1 MEPLGSD
8 DPEELGPYRL
18 AARLGAGG
26 MGRVYLARSPQGRA
40 LAVKAIRPELMGDKN
55 FRIRFRREVEAAG
68 AVGGRYTAPVVD
80 ADPDAPVPWLAT
92 DYIAGPTL
100 AEAVASHGPLPVESV
115 LVLGAGIA
123 EALISV
129 QAAGLVHRD
138 LKPSNVLLSAE
149 GPRVID
155 FGIVRASDGYDLTRS
170 GALFGSFEYMCPE
183 QATGEPLGPEGDV
196 FSLGSVL
203 TFASAGHA
211 PFSGT
216 AAATLLYQVVHNA
229 PDLTGVPEPLD
240 KIISLCLTKDPGL
253 RITPDKLA
261 AACAPVGVEQ
271 MTGAGWL
278 PASVL
283 SSIALRAA
291 AVKAFGITPDD
302 SVPSP
307 SAGTAPE
314 RHGYGKGRAARLY
327 DADRPT
333 STHDQDRPTCAH
345 DPNRAAYDDRQDRPA
360 HDFPQDRT
368 ATHNVQEDHAAYD
381 FEQGRAAAYGVRQD
395 QAPRATAPAS
405 TRGPGP
411 YDRGDGRPGH
421 GTEAATDS
429 VPPGT
434 EPFTTPEPGSGPAPR
449 READSGPGPYSP
461 PEEPE
466 PYRAASPSRRRA
478 AARPGPSRRTVL
490 AVSAASTATATAVGA
505 ALVFGRRKKPAVRS
519 TEPAGP
525 APKPLW
531 TYRGGPLLQAPAVF
545 HDGTALVKT
554 RPGDMVC
561 LDLKDGTRPK
571 WVYQGISQ
579 SPTPTVLA
587 FDAAIALGEGAT
599 VIGVDPVDGTERF
612 TIDFGPDFRFN
623 TLLGDVE
630 DRAVSVIGVRLRRE
644 SEEQG
649 VATSTDTVFGVDL
662 AARRAE
668 VIPISPEDVGIRLA
682 PVILP
687 GYFVY
692 ADGLRNITVRDT
704 DHSGVLWRYPVG
716 YDLRPGLA
724 VLDRTVFVI
733 GEDLKAL
740 DLATGKLRWRVRP
753 ERGQFASLG
762 VYGNTVYVSGRNPSG
777 VYAFNAATG
786 SRRWF
791 CPTPRLN
798 TDQPVTAGPDAVFVP
813 AFKNKNGFYAIGAS
827 RGRLLWNF
835 TDGLET
841 GVNDW
846 QLACDHSGVLVAQ
859 HYDRTYGLPTS

>member
-1 MEPLGSD
+1 
-8 DPEELGPYRL
+8 
-18 AARLGAGG
+18 
-26 MGRVYLARSPQGRA
+26 MGRVYLARSPQGRTV
-40 LAVKAIRPELMGDKN
+40 AVKAIRPELMGDKN

-68 AVGGRYTAPVVD
+68 AVGGRFTAPVVD
-80 ADPDAPVPWLAT
+80 ADPEGAIPWLAT

-100 AEAVASHGPLPVESV
+100 AEAIAAHGPLPAESV

-138 LKPSNVLLSAE
+138 LKPSNVLLAAD

-203 TFASAGHA
+203 TFAAAGHA

-216 AAATLLYQVVHNA
+216 AAATLLYQVVHSA

-240 KIISLCLTKDPGL
+240 KIISLCLTKDPRL

-261 AACAPVGVEQ
+261 AACAPGGVEQ
-271 MTGAGWL
+271 LAGDGWL
-278 PASVL
+278 PPSVA

-291 AVKAFGITPDD
+291 AVQTLDAAPNTPVAFPMTGTGPE
-302 SVPSP
+302 
-307 SAGTAPE
+307 SAAYGFQQE
-314 RHGYGKGRAARLY
+314 RPAYRSQRDG
-327 DADRPT
+327 
-333 STHDQDRPTCAH
+333 
-345 DPNRAAYDDRQDRPA
+345 AAYDSRQSRG
-360 HDFPQDRT
+360 
-368 ATHNVQEDHAAYD
+368 AYD
-381 FEQGRAAAYGVRQD
+381 FEHEAPCPTETPSASGSGR
-395 QAPRATAPAS
+395 
-405 TRGPGP
+405 P
-411 YDRGDGRPGH
+411 YDGSGHPNRQGEVPQPGGADG
-421 GTEAATDS
+421 E
-429 VPPGT
+429 PPGSQSHSRT
-434 EPFTTPEPGSGPAPR
+434 E
-449 READSGPGPYSP
+449 PYSP

-466 PYRAASPSRRRA
+466 PYRSSSAGHRRTVP
-478 AARPGPSRRTVL
+478 RPGPSRRTVL
-490 AVSAASTATATAVGA
+490 TVSAGSATAAAAGA
-505 ALVFGRRKKPAVRS
+505 ALVLGRPEKAAERS

-545 HDGTALVKT
+545 NDGTALVKT
-554 RPGDMVC
+554 RPGDLVC

-571 WVYQGISQ
+571 WVYEGISQ

-599 VIGVDPVDGTERF
+599 VIGVDPVDGGERF
-612 TIDFGPDFRFN
+612 TIDFGPDFRFD
-623 TLLGDVE
+623 TLLGATD
-630 DRAVSVIGVRLRRE
+630 DRAVTVIGVRLQRDP
-644 SEEQG
+644 EERG

-662 AARRAE
+662 AGRRAE
-668 VIPISPEDVGIRLA
+668 VIPISPEDVGVRLA

-687 GYFVY
+687 DFFVY
-692 ADGLRNITVRDT
+692 ADGLRNVTARST
-704 DHSGVLWRYPVG
+704 ENSGVVWRHPVG

-724 VLDRTVFVI
+724 VLNRTVFAI
-733 GEDLKAL
+733 GRELEAL
-740 DLATGKLRWRVRP
+740 NLSTGKLRWRVKP
-753 ERGQFASLG
+753 ERGMFASLG
-762 VYGNTVYVSGRNPSG
+762 GYGNTVYVTGTDPAG
-777 VYAFNAATG
+777 VYAFNAGTG
-786 SRRWF
+786 ARRWF

-798 TDQPVTAGPDAVFVP
+798 IDQPVTAGPDAVYVP
-813 AFKNKNGFYAIGAS
+813 AHQNKNGIYAIGAAK
-827 RGRLLWNF
+827 GRLLWNF
-835 TDGLET
+835 TDGVET

-859 HYDRTYGLPTS
+859 HYDRTYGLPAP

>member
-18 AARLGAGG
+18 VARLGAGG
-26 MGRVYLARSPQGRA
+26 MGRVYLARSPQGRT
-40 LAVKAIRPELMGDKN
+40 LAIKAIRPELMGDKN

-80 ADPDAPVPWLAT
+80 ADPEGPIPWLAT

-100 AEAVASHGPLPVESV
+100 AEAVAAHGPLPVESV

-138 LKPSNVLLSAE
+138 LKPSNVLLAAD

-203 TFASAGHA
+203 TFAASGHA

-216 AAATLLYQVVHNA
+216 AAATLLYQVVHST

-240 KIISLCLTKDPGL
+240 KIINLCLTKDPRL

-261 AACAPVGVEQ
+261 AACVPGGVEQ
-271 MTGAGWL
+271 LTGDGWL
-278 PASVL
+278 PPSVA

-291 AVKAFGITPDD
+291 AVRTLDATPNTPVAF
-302 SVPSP
+302 P
-307 SAGTAPE
+307 SAGTGPE
-314 RHGYGKGRAARLY
+314 PGAYGRDGSPHGHDMGRAAH
-327 DADRPT
+327 
-333 STHDQDRPTCAH
+333 THAGD
-345 DPNRAAYDDRQDRPA
+345 RAAYGPQQARPA
-360 HDFPQDRT
+360 HASPQDPAAYDLRQGR
-368 ATHNVQEDHAAYD
+368 AGYDARQGRAAYD
-381 FEQGRAAAYGVRQD
+381 FELDEASRAAENPSPYDSGRPYDGSGHPGHRAE
-395 QAPRATAPAS
+395 APLPGGTGGDPQPGA
-405 TRGPGP
+405 GP
-411 YDRGDGRPGH
+411 YAR
-421 GTEAATDS
+421 
-429 VPPGT
+429 T
-434 EPFTTPEPGSGPAPR
+434 EP
-449 READSGPGPYSP
+449 YST

-466 PYRAASPSRRRA
+466 PYRGASASAGHRRA
-478 AARPGPSRRTVL
+478 APRPGPSRRTVL
-490 AVSAASTATATAVGA
+490 TLSAGSTAAAVGA
-505 ALVFGRRKKPAVRS
+505 AALVLDRRKKPATPS

-531 TYRGGPLLQAPAVF
+531 TYRSGPLLQAPAVF
-545 HDGTALVKT
+545 NDGTALLKT

-561 LDLKDGTRPK
+561 LDLKDGTRPT
-571 WVYQGISQ
+571 WVYEGISQ

-612 TIDFGPDFRFN
+612 TIDFGPDFRFD
-623 TLLGDVE
+623 TLLGATD

-644 SEEQG
+644 SDEQG

-662 AARRAE
+662 AGRRAE
-668 VIPISPEDVGIRLA
+668 IIPISPEDVGVRLA

-687 GYFVY
+687 GFFVY
-692 ADGLRNITVRDT
+692 ADGLRNVTTRST
-704 DHSGVLWRYPVG
+704 DSSGVLWRHPVG

-724 VLDRTVFVI
+724 VLNRTVFAI
-733 GEDLKAL
+733 GRELEAL
-740 DLATGKLRWRVRP
+740 NLTTGKLRWRVKP
-753 ERGQFASLG
+753 ERGTFASLG
-762 VYGNTVYVSGRNPSG
+762 CYGNTVYVTGTDPAG
-777 VYAFNAATG
+777 VYAFNAGTG
-786 SRRWF
+786 ARRWF

-798 TDQPVTAGPDAVFVP
+798 IDHPVTAGPGAVYVP
-813 AFKNKNGFYAIGAS
+813 AYQNRNGFYAIGAAK
-827 RGRLLWNF
+827 GRLLWNF
-835 TDGLET
+835 TDGVET

-859 HYDRTYGLPTS
+859 HYDRTYGLPAP

>member
-18 AARLGAGG
+18 VARLGAGG
-26 MGRVYLARSPQGRA
+26 MGRVYLARSPQGRTV
-40 LAVKAIRPELMGDKN
+40 AVKAIRPELMGDKN

-80 ADPDAPVPWLAT
+80 ADPEAPIPWLAT

-100 AEAVASHGPLPVESV
+100 AEAVAAHGPLPVESV

-138 LKPSNVLLSAE
+138 LKPSNVLLAAD

-203 TFASAGHA
+203 TFAASGHA
-211 PFSGT
+211 PFSGS
-216 AAATLLYQVVHNA
+216 AAATLLYQVVHSA

-240 KIISLCLTKDPGL
+240 KIISLCLTKDPRL

-261 AACAPVGVEQ
+261 AACAPGGVEQ
-271 MTGAGWL
+271 LAADGWL
-278 PASVL
+278 PPSVT

-291 AVKAFGITPDD
+291 AVQTLDSGPDGPVVLRSTESDHERDAYDFQQERLTYTPRPDRATYGAGRGRAAYGFEGAEAPPGTDGPSTLGTDASSTRD
-302 SVPSP
+302 SGGPYDGSGHPGRGAEVPPTDRGGMGGGYGVGDGADRTGGESP
-307 SAGTAPE
+307 SAA
-314 RHGYGKGRAARLY
+314 
-327 DADRPT
+327 
-333 STHDQDRPTCAH
+333 
-345 DPNRAAYDDRQDRPA
+345 
-360 HDFPQDRT
+360 
-368 ATHNVQEDHAAYD
+368 
-381 FEQGRAAAYGVRQD
+381 
-395 QAPRATAPAS
+395 
-405 TRGPGP
+405 
-411 YDRGDGRPGH
+411 
-421 GTEAATDS
+421 
-429 VPPGT
+429 VPPAGA
-434 EPFTTPEPGSGPAPR
+434 E
-449 READSGPGPYSP
+449 PYSA

-466 PYRAASPSRRRA
+466 PYRASGHRRA
-478 AARPGPSRRTVL
+478 VPRPGPSRRTVL
-490 AVSAASTATATAVGA
+490 TVSAGSAAAAVGA
-505 ALVFGRRKKPAVRS
+505 GLVLSRRKEPSVRS
-519 TEPAGP
+519 LEPAGP

-545 HDGTALVKT
+545 QDGAALVKT
-554 RPGDMVC
+554 RPGDLVC

-571 WVYQGISQ
+571 WVYEGISQ
-579 SPTPTVLA
+579 SPTPAVLA
-587 FDAAIALGEGAT
+587 FDAAIALGEGST

-612 TIDFGPDFRFN
+612 TIDFGPDFRFT
-623 TLLGDVE
+623 TLLGAVD
-630 DRAVSVIGVRLRRE
+630 DRAISVIGVRLRRE
-644 SEEQG
+644 SQEQG

-668 VIPISPEDVGIRLA
+668 VIPISPEDVGIKLA
-682 PVILP
+682 PVIIP

-692 ADGLRNITVRDT
+692 ADGLRNVTVRDT
-704 DHSGVLWRYPVG
+704 EGSGVLWRHPVG

-724 VLDRTVFVI
+724 VINGTVFAI
-733 GEDLKAL
+733 GRELKAL
-740 DLATGKLRWRVRP
+740 DLGTGGLRWRVRP
-753 ERGQFASLG
+753 ERGMFASLG
-762 VYGNTVYVSGRNPSG
+762 GYGNTVYVTGTDPAG
-777 VYAFNAATG
+777 VYAFNAGTG
-786 SRRWF
+786 ARRWF

-798 TDQPVTAGPDAVFVP
+798 IDQPVTAGPDAVYVP
-813 AFKNKNGFYAIGAS
+813 AYKNKNGIYAIGAAK
-827 RGRLLWNF
+827 GRLLWNF

-859 HYDRTYGLPTS
+859 HYDRTYGLPAP

>member
-18 AARLGAGG
+18 VARLGAGG
-26 MGRVYLARSPQGRA
+26 MGRVYLARSPQGRTV
-40 LAVKAIRPELMGDKN
+40 AVKAIRPELMGDKN

-80 ADPDAPVPWLAT
+80 ADPEGAIPWLAT

-100 AEAVASHGPLPVESV
+100 AEAIAAHGPLPAESV

-138 LKPSNVLLSAE
+138 LKPSNVLLAAD

-203 TFASAGHA
+203 TFAAAGHA

-216 AAATLLYQVVHNA
+216 AAATLLYQVVHSA

-240 KIISLCLTKDPGL
+240 KIISLCLTKDPRL

-261 AACAPVGVEQ
+261 AACAPGGVEQ
-271 MTGAGWL
+271 LTGDGWL
-278 PASVL
+278 PPSVT

-291 AVKAFGITPDD
+291 AVQTLDAAPNTPVAFPMT
-302 SVPSP
+302 
-307 SAGTAPE
+307 GTGPE
-314 RHGYGKGRAARLY
+314 
-327 DADRPT
+327 
-333 STHDQDRPTCAH
+333 S
-345 DPNRAAYDDRQDRPA
+345 AAYGFQQERPA
-360 HDFPQDRT
+360 YRSQRDGAAYASRQSR
-368 ATHNVQEDHAAYD
+368 VAYD
-381 FEQGRAAAYGVRQD
+381 FEHEA
-395 QAPRATAPAS
+395 
-405 TRGPGP
+405 PGP
-411 YDRGDGRPGH
+411 PQTPSASGSGRPYDGSGH
-421 GTEAATDS
+421 PGRQRE
-429 VPPGT
+429 VPPPGGADG
-434 EPFTTPEPGSGPAPR
+434 EQPGSGHHSRTEPSSA
-449 READSGPGPYSP
+449 

-466 PYRAASPSRRRA
+466 PYRPSSTGHRRTVP
-478 AARPGPSRRTVL
+478 RPGPSRRTVL
-490 AVSAASTATATAVGA
+490 TVSAGSAAAAAAAA
-505 ALVFGRRKKPAVRS
+505 ALVLGRPEKAAERS

-545 HDGTALVKT
+545 NDGTALVKT
-554 RPGDMVC
+554 RPGDLVC

-571 WVYQGISQ
+571 WVYEGISQ

-599 VIGVDPVDGTERF
+599 VIGVDPVDGGERF
-612 TIDFGPDFRFN
+612 TIDFGPDFRFD
-623 TLLGDVE
+623 TLLGATD
-630 DRAVSVIGVRLRRE
+630 DRAVTVIGVRLQRDT
-644 SEEQG
+644 EEQG

-662 AARRAE
+662 AGRRAE
-668 VIPISPEDVGIRLA
+668 VIPISPEDVGVRLA

-687 GYFVY
+687 DVFVY
-692 ADGLRNITVRDT
+692 ADGLRNVTARST
-704 DHSGVLWRYPVG
+704 ESSGVVWRHPVG

-724 VLDRTVFVI
+724 VLNRTVFAI
-733 GEDLKAL
+733 GRELEAL
-740 DLATGKLRWRVRP
+740 NLSTGKLRWRVKP
-753 ERGQFASLG
+753 ERGMFASLG
-762 VYGNTVYVSGRNPSG
+762 GYGNTLYVTGTDPAG
-777 VYAFNAATG
+777 VYAFNAGTG
-786 SRRWF
+786 ARRWF

-798 TDQPVTAGPDAVFVP
+798 IDQPVTAGPDAVYVP
-813 AFKNKNGFYAIGAS
+813 AHQNKNGIYAIGAAK
-827 RGRLLWNF
+827 GRLLWNF
-835 TDGLET
+835 TDGVET

-859 HYDRTYGLPTS
+859 HYDRTYGLPAP

>member
-18 AARLGAGG
+18 VARLGAGG
-26 MGRVYLARSPQGRA
+26 MGRVYLARSPQGRTV
-40 LAVKAIRPELMGDKN
+40 AVKAIRPELMGDKN

-80 ADPDAPVPWLAT
+80 ADPEGAIPWLAT

-100 AEAVASHGPLPVESV
+100 AEAIAAHGPLPAESV

-138 LKPSNVLLSAE
+138 LKPSNVLLAAD

-203 TFASAGHA
+203 TFAAAGHA

-216 AAATLLYQVVHNA
+216 AAATLLYQVVHSA

-240 KIISLCLTKDPGL
+240 KIISLCLTKDPRL

-261 AACAPVGVEQ
+261 AACAPGGVEQ
-271 MTGAGWL
+271 LTGDGWL
-278 PASVL
+278 PPSVT

-291 AVKAFGITPDD
+291 AVQTLDAAPNTPVAFPMT
-302 SVPSP
+302 
-307 SAGTAPE
+307 GTGPE
-314 RHGYGKGRAARLY
+314 
-327 DADRPT
+327 
-333 STHDQDRPTCAH
+333 S
-345 DPNRAAYDDRQDRPA
+345 AAYGFQQERPA
-360 HDFPQDRT
+360 YRSQRDGAAYASRQSR
-368 ATHNVQEDHAAYD
+368 VAYD
-381 FEQGRAAAYGVRQD
+381 FEHEA
-395 QAPRATAPAS
+395 
-405 TRGPGP
+405 PGP
-411 YDRGDGRPGH
+411 PQTPSASGSGRPYDGS
-421 GTEAATDS
+421 GPPGRQGE
-429 VPPGT
+429 VPPPGGADG
-434 EPFTTPEPGSGPAPR
+434 EQPGSGHHSRTEPSSA
-449 READSGPGPYSP
+449 

-466 PYRAASPSRRRA
+466 PYRPSSAGHRRTVP
-478 AARPGPSRRTVL
+478 RPGPSRRTVL
-490 AVSAASTATATAVGA
+490 TVSAGSAAAAAAA
-505 ALVFGRRKKPAVRS
+505 ALVLGRPEKAAERS

-545 HDGTALVKT
+545 NDGTALVKT
-554 RPGDMVC
+554 RPGDLVC

-571 WVYQGISQ
+571 WVYEGISQ

-599 VIGVDPVDGTERF
+599 VIGVDPVDGGERF
-612 TIDFGPDFRFN
+612 TIDFGPDFRFD
-623 TLLGDVE
+623 TLLGATD
-630 DRAVSVIGVRLRRE
+630 DRAVTVIGVRLQRDT
-644 SEEQG
+644 EEQG

-662 AARRAE
+662 AGRRAE
-668 VIPISPEDVGIRLA
+668 VIPISPEDVGVRLA

-687 GYFVY
+687 DVFVY
-692 ADGLRNITVRDT
+692 ADGLRNVTARST
-704 DHSGVLWRYPVG
+704 ESSGVVWRHPVG

-724 VLDRTVFVI
+724 VLNRTVFAI
-733 GEDLKAL
+733 GRELEAL
-740 DLATGKLRWRVRP
+740 NLSTGKLRWRVKP
-753 ERGQFASLG
+753 ERGMFASLG
-762 VYGNTVYVSGRNPSG
+762 GYGNTLYVTGTDPAG
-777 VYAFNAATG
+777 VYAFNAGTG
-786 SRRWF
+786 ARRWF

-798 TDQPVTAGPDAVFVP
+798 IDQPVTAGPDAVYVP
-813 AFKNKNGFYAIGAS
+813 AHQNKNGIYAIGAAK
-827 RGRLLWNF
+827 GRLLWNF
-835 TDGLET
+835 TDGVET

-859 HYDRTYGLPTS
+859 HYDRTYGLPAP

>member
-18 AARLGAGG
+18 VARLGAGG
-26 MGRVYLARSPQGRA
+26 MGRVYLARSPEGRTV
-40 LAVKAIRPELMGDKN
+40 AVKAIRPELMGDKN

-68 AVGGRYTAPVVD
+68 AVSGRYTAPVVD
-80 ADPDAPVPWLAT
+80 ADPEGTVPWLAT

-100 AEAVASHGPLPVESV
+100 AEAVAAHGPLPVESV

-138 LKPSNVLLSAE
+138 LKPSNVLLAAD

-203 TFASAGHA
+203 TFAAAGHA

-216 AAATLLYQVVHNA
+216 AAATLLYQVVHSA

-240 KIISLCLTKDPGL
+240 KIINLCLTKDPRL

-261 AACAPVGVEQ
+261 AACAPGGVEP
-271 MTGAGWL
+271 TAGEGWL
-278 PASVL
+278 PASVA

-291 AVKAFGITPDD
+291 AVESLDGTPYTDVAFPATGTDSEPD
-302 SVPSP
+302 
-307 SAGTAPE
+307 A
-314 RHGYGKGRAARLY
+314 YGRNR
-327 DADRPT
+327 D
-333 STHDQDRPTCAH
+333 
-345 DPNRAAYDDRQDRPA
+345 RAAYDYQRERAAYAPQRDR
-360 HDFPQDRT
+360 
-368 ATHNVQEDHAAYD
+368 AAYD
-381 FEQGRAAAYGVRQD
+381 FEGA
-395 QAPRATAPAS
+395 QAPGATETPS
-405 TRGPGP
+405 T
-411 YDRGDGRPGH
+411 YDSGRRGDGSGHPGRLA
-421 GTEAATDS
+421 E
-429 VPPGT
+429 VPPPGGAGGT
-434 EPFTTPEPGSGPAPR
+434 GGVGAEPPGAEPSSRA
-449 READSGPGPYSP
+449 EPYSA

-466 PYRAASPSRRRA
+466 PYRSSSPGHRRA
-478 AARPGPSRRTVL
+478 VPRPGPSRRTVL
-490 AVSAASTATATAVGA
+490 TASAGAATAAAVGA
-505 ALVFGRRKKPAVRS
+505 ALVLGRRKEPAARS
-519 TEPAGP
+519 TKPAGP

-545 HDGTALVKT
+545 NDGTALVKT
-554 RPGDMVC
+554 RPGDLVC

-571 WVYQGISQ
+571 WVYEGISQ

-587 FDAAIALGEGAT
+587 FDAAVALGEGST
-599 VIGVDPVDGTERF
+599 VIGIDPVDGTERF

-623 TLLGDVE
+623 TLLGATE

-644 SEEQG
+644 SDEQG

-682 PVILP
+682 PVIVP
-687 GYFVY
+687 EFFVY
-692 ADGLRNITVRDT
+692 ADGLRNITARNT
-704 DHSGVLWRYPVG
+704 DNSGVVWRHPVG

-724 VLDRTVFVI
+724 VLNRTVFAI
-733 GEDLKAL
+733 GRELEAL
-740 DLATGKLRWRVRP
+740 NLATGKLRWRVKP
-753 ERGQFASLG
+753 ERGMFASLG
-762 VYGNTVYVSGRNPSG
+762 GYGNTVYVTGTDPAG
-777 VYAFNAATG
+777 VYAFNAGTG
-786 SRRWF
+786 TRRWF

-798 TDQPVTAGPDAVFVP
+798 IDQPVTAGPDAVYVP
-813 AFKNKNGFYAIGAS
+813 AYQNRNGFYAIGAAK
-827 RGRLLWNF
+827 GRLLWNF

-859 HYDRTYGLPTS
+859 HYDRTYGLPAP

>member
-1 MEPLGSD
+1 
-8 DPEELGPYRL
+8 
-18 AARLGAGG
+18 
-26 MGRVYLARSPQGRA
+26 MGRVYLARSPQGRT

-80 ADPDAPVPWLAT
+80 ADPDGPIPWLAT

-100 AEAVASHGPLPVESV
+100 AEAIAAHGPLPVESV

-138 LKPSNVLLSAE
+138 LKPSNVLLAAD

-203 TFASAGHA
+203 TFAASGHA

-216 AAATLLYQVVHNA
+216 AAATLLYQVVHSA

-240 KIISLCLTKDPGL
+240 KIINLCLTKDPRL

-261 AACAPVGVEQ
+261 AACAPGDVEQ
-271 MTGAGWL
+271 LTVDGWL
-278 PASVL
+278 PPSVA

-291 AVKAFGITPDD
+291 AVKTLDIKPIGR
-302 SVPSP
+302 VPSP
-307 SAGTAPE
+307 SAGTAPAPDAYGQAQASP
-314 RHGYGKGRAARLY
+314 GYDTDRAAPAQGYGRAA
-327 DADRPT
+327 
-333 STHDQDRPTCAH
+333 Q
-345 DPNRAAYDDRQDRPA
+345 
-360 HDFPQDRT
+360 DFPQDR
-368 ATHNVQEDHAAYD
+368 AAYD
-381 FEQGRAAAYGVRQD
+381 FEQEQAAYDVDGDRAPSAAA
-395 QAPRATAPAS
+395 APS
-405 TRGPGP
+405 TCDTGP
-411 YDRGDGRPGH
+411 YDRSGRPGH
-421 GTEAATDS
+421 RAEAPTGS
-429 VPPGT
+429 EPPAPEPYSGT
-434 EPFTTPEPGSGPAPR
+434 EP
-449 READSGPGPYSP
+449 YSA
-461 PEEPE
+461 PEEAR
-466 PYRAASPSRRRA
+466 PYRATTPGHRRA
-478 AARPGPSRRTVL
+478 VPRPGPSRRTVL
-490 AVSAASTATATAVGA
+490 TVSAGATATAIGA
-505 ALVFGRRKKPAVRS
+505 AVVLGRRTKPAARS

-545 HDGTALVKT
+545 SNGTALVKT

-571 WVYQGISQ
+571 WVYEGISQ
-579 SPTPTVLA
+579 SPTPAVLA

-623 TLLGDVE
+623 TLLGGIN
-630 DRAVSVIGVRLRRE
+630 DRAISVIGVRLRRE
-644 SEEQG
+644 SDAQG

-668 VIPISPEDVGIRLA
+668 IIPISPEDVGIRLA
-682 PVILP
+682 PVILREL
-687 GYFVY
+687 FVY
-692 ADGLRNITVRDT
+692 ADGLRNVTARNTED
-704 DHSGVLWRYPVG
+704 SGVLWRHPVG

-724 VLDRTVFVI
+724 ALNRTVFAI
-733 GEDLKAL
+733 GQELEAL
-740 DLATGKLRWRVRP
+740 NVADGKLRWRVKP

-762 VYGNTVYVSGRNPSG
+762 AYGNTVYVTGTDPAG
-777 VYAFNAATG
+777 VYAFNAGTG

-798 TDQPVTAGPDAVFVP
+798 IDQPITAGPDAVYVP
-813 AFKNKNGFYAIGAS
+813 AYKNRNGFYAIGAA

-859 HYDRTYGLPTS
+859 HYDRTYGLPAP

>member
-18 AARLGAGG
+18 VARLGAGG
-26 MGRVYLARSPQGRA
+26 MGRVYLARSPQGRTV
-40 LAVKAIRPELMGDKN
+40 AVKAIRPELMGDKN

-80 ADPDAPVPWLAT
+80 ADPEGAIPWLAT

-100 AEAVASHGPLPVESV
+100 AEAIAAHGPLPAESV

-138 LKPSNVLLSAE
+138 LKPSNVLLAAD

-203 TFASAGHA
+203 TFAAAGHA

-216 AAATLLYQVVHNA
+216 AAATLLYQVVHSA

-240 KIISLCLTKDPGL
+240 KIISLCLTKDPRL

-261 AACAPVGVEQ
+261 AACAPGGVEQ
-271 MTGAGWL
+271 LTGDSWL
-278 PASVL
+278 PPSVT

-291 AVKAFGITPDD
+291 AVQTLDAAPNTPVAFPMT
-302 SVPSP
+302 
-307 SAGTAPE
+307 GTGPE
-314 RHGYGKGRAARLY
+314 
-327 DADRPT
+327 
-333 STHDQDRPTCAH
+333 S
-345 DPNRAAYDDRQDRPA
+345 AAYGFQQERPA
-360 HDFPQDRT
+360 YRSQRDGAAYASRQSR
-368 ATHNVQEDHAAYD
+368 VAYD
-381 FEQGRAAAYGVRQD
+381 FEHEA
-395 QAPRATAPAS
+395 
-405 TRGPGP
+405 PGP
-411 YDRGDGRPGH
+411 PQTPSASGSGRPYDGS
-421 GTEAATDS
+421 GPPGRQGE
-429 VPPGT
+429 VPPPGGADG
-434 EPFTTPEPGSGPAPR
+434 EQPGSGHHSRTEPSSA
-449 READSGPGPYSP
+449 

-466 PYRAASPSRRRA
+466 PYRPSSAGHRRTVP
-478 AARPGPSRRTVL
+478 RPGPSRRTVL
-490 AVSAASTATATAVGA
+490 TVSAGSAAAAAAAA
-505 ALVFGRRKKPAVRS
+505 ALVLGRPEKAAERS

-545 HDGTALVKT
+545 NDGTALVKT
-554 RPGDMVC
+554 RPGDLVC

-571 WVYQGISQ
+571 WVYEGISQ

-599 VIGVDPVDGTERF
+599 VIGVDPVDGGERF
-612 TIDFGPDFRFN
+612 TIDFGPDFRFD
-623 TLLGDVE
+623 TLLGATD
-630 DRAVSVIGVRLRRE
+630 DRAVTVIGVRLQRDT
-644 SEEQG
+644 EEQG

-662 AARRAE
+662 AGRRAE
-668 VIPISPEDVGIRLA
+668 VIPISPEDVGVRLA

-687 GYFVY
+687 DVFVY
-692 ADGLRNITVRDT
+692 ADGLRNVTARST
-704 DHSGVLWRYPVG
+704 ESSGVVWRHPVG

-724 VLDRTVFVI
+724 VLNRTVFAI
-733 GEDLKAL
+733 GRELEAL
-740 DLATGKLRWRVRP
+740 NLSTGKLRWRVKP
-753 ERGQFASLG
+753 ERGMFASLG
-762 VYGNTVYVSGRNPSG
+762 GYGNTLYVTGTDPAG
-777 VYAFNAATG
+777 VYAFNAGTG
-786 SRRWF
+786 ARRWF

-798 TDQPVTAGPDAVFVP
+798 IDQPVTAGPDAVYVP
-813 AFKNKNGFYAIGAS
+813 AHQNKNGIYAIGAAK
-827 RGRLLWNF
+827 GRLLWNF
-835 TDGLET
+835 TDGVET

-859 HYDRTYGLPTS
+859 HYDRTYGLPAP

>member
-18 AARLGAGG
+18 VARLGAGG
-26 MGRVYLARSPQGRA
+26 MGRVYLARSPQGRT

-80 ADPDAPVPWLAT
+80 ADPDGPIPWLAT

-100 AEAVASHGPLPVESV
+100 AEAIAAHGPLPVESV

-138 LKPSNVLLSAE
+138 LKPSNVLLAAD

-203 TFASAGHA
+203 TFAASGHA

-216 AAATLLYQVVHNA
+216 AAATLLYQVVHSA

-240 KIISLCLTKDPGL
+240 KIINLCLTKDPRL

-261 AACAPVGVEQ
+261 AACAPGDVEQ
-271 MTGAGWL
+271 LTVDGWL
-278 PASVL
+278 PPSVA

-291 AVKAFGITPDD
+291 AVKTLDIKPIGR
-302 SVPSP
+302 VPSP
-307 SAGTAPE
+307 SAGTAPAPDAYGQAQASP
-314 RHGYGKGRAARLY
+314 GYDTDRAAPAQGYGRAA
-327 DADRPT
+327 
-333 STHDQDRPTCAH
+333 Q
-345 DPNRAAYDDRQDRPA
+345 
-360 HDFPQDRT
+360 DFPQDR
-368 ATHNVQEDHAAYD
+368 AAYD
-381 FEQGRAAAYGVRQD
+381 FEQEQAAYDVDGDRAPSAAA
-395 QAPRATAPAS
+395 APS
-405 TRGPGP
+405 TCDTGP
-411 YDRGDGRPGH
+411 YDRSGRPGH
-421 GTEAATDS
+421 RAEAPTGS
-429 VPPGT
+429 EPPAPEPYSGT
-434 EPFTTPEPGSGPAPR
+434 EP
-449 READSGPGPYSP
+449 YSA
-461 PEEPE
+461 PEEAR
-466 PYRAASPSRRRA
+466 PYRATTPGHRRA
-478 AARPGPSRRTVL
+478 VPRPGPSRRTVL
-490 AVSAASTATATAVGA
+490 TVSAGATATAIGA
-505 ALVFGRRKKPAVRS
+505 AVVLGRRTKPAARS

-545 HDGTALVKT
+545 SNGTALVKT

-571 WVYQGISQ
+571 WVYEGISQ
-579 SPTPTVLA
+579 SPTPAVLA

-623 TLLGDVE
+623 TLLGGIN
-630 DRAVSVIGVRLRRE
+630 DRAISVIGVRLRRE
-644 SEEQG
+644 SDAQG

-668 VIPISPEDVGIRLA
+668 IIPISPEDVGIRLA
-682 PVILP
+682 PVILREL
-687 GYFVY
+687 FVY
-692 ADGLRNITVRDT
+692 ADGLRNVTARNTED
-704 DHSGVLWRYPVG
+704 SGVLWRHPVG

-724 VLDRTVFVI
+724 ALNRTVFAI
-733 GEDLKAL
+733 GQELEAL
-740 DLATGKLRWRVRP
+740 NVADGKLRWRVKP

-762 VYGNTVYVSGRNPSG
+762 AYGNTVYVTGTDPAG
-777 VYAFNAATG
+777 VYAFNAGTG

-798 TDQPVTAGPDAVFVP
+798 IDQPITAGPDAVYVP
-813 AFKNKNGFYAIGAS
+813 AYKNRNGFYAIGAA

-859 HYDRTYGLPTS
+859 HYDRTYGLPAP

>member
-18 AARLGAGG
+18 VARLGAGG
-26 MGRVYLARSPQGRA
+26 MGRVYLARSPQGRTV
-40 LAVKAIRPELMGDKN
+40 AVKAIRPELMGDKN

-80 ADPDAPVPWLAT
+80 ADPEAPTPWLAT

-100 AEAVASHGPLPVESV
+100 AEAVAAHGPLPVESV

-138 LKPSNVLLSAE
+138 LKPSNVLLAAD

-203 TFASAGHA
+203 TFAASGHA
-211 PFSGT
+211 PFSGS
-216 AAATLLYQVVHNA
+216 AAATLLYQVVHSA

-240 KIISLCLTKDPGL
+240 KIINLCLTKDPRL

-261 AACAPVGVEQ
+261 AACAPGGVEQ
-271 MTGAGWL
+271 LAADGWL
-278 PASVL
+278 PPSVASSV
-283 SSIALRAA
+283 ALRAA
-291 AVKAFGITPDD
+291 AVQTLETGPNG
-302 SVPSP
+302 SVSFR
-307 SAGTAPE
+307 STETERKQDAYDFQQE
-314 RHGYGKGRAARLY
+314 RHAYTPRPDRAVYDTRQEPATYDFEREEAPGIADAASTRASGGSGGLYDGSGGRAAEVSS
-327 DADRPT
+327 AD
-333 STHDQDRPTCAH
+333 
-345 DPNRAAYDDRQDRPA
+345 
-360 HDFPQDRT
+360 
-368 ATHNVQEDHAAYD
+368 
-381 FEQGRAAAYGVRQD
+381 
-395 QAPRATAPAS
+395 
-405 TRGPGP
+405 
-411 YDRGDGRPGH
+411 GDGGH
-421 GTEAATDS
+421 SGAVDGA
-429 VPPGT
+429 
-434 EPFTTPEPGSGPAPR
+434 EPGAAP
-449 READSGPGPYSP
+449 D
-461 PEEPE
+461 EPE
-466 PYRAASPSRRRA
+466 PYRAAGHRRA
-478 AARPGPSRRTVL
+478 VPRSGPSRRTVL
-490 AVSAASTATATAVGA
+490 TVSAGSAAAAVGA
-505 ALVFGRRKKPAVRS
+505 GLVLSRNKPTVSS

-531 TYRGGPLLQAPAVF
+531 TYRSAPLLQAPAAF
-545 HDGTALVKT
+545 KDGTALVKT
-554 RPGDMVC
+554 RPGDLVC

-571 WVYQGISQ
+571 WVYEGISQ
-579 SPTPTVLA
+579 SPTPALLA

-612 TIDFGPDFRFN
+612 TIDFGPDFRFT
-623 TLLGDVE
+623 TLLGATD
-630 DRAVSVIGVRLRRE
+630 DQAVSIIGVRLRRD
-644 SEEQG
+644 SDEQG
-649 VATSTDTVFGVDL
+649 VATSTEAVFGVDF

-668 VIPISPEDVGIRLA
+668 VIPISPEDVGIKLA

-692 ADGLRNITVRDT
+692 ADGLRNVTVRDT
-704 DHSGVLWRYPVG
+704 DSSGVLWRYPVG

-724 VLDRTVFVI
+724 VINRTVFAI
-733 GEDLKAL
+733 GQELKAL
-740 DLATGKLRWRVRP
+740 DLGSGRLRWRVKP
-753 ERGQFASLG
+753 ERGMFASLG
-762 VYGNTVYVSGRNPSG
+762 GYGNTVYVTGTDPAG
-777 VYAFNAATG
+777 VYAFNAGTG
-786 SRRWF
+786 ARRWF

-798 TDQPVTAGPDAVFVP
+798 IDQPITAGPEAVYVP
-813 AFKNKNGFYAIGAS
+813 AYKNKNGFYAIGAAK
-827 RGRLLWNF
+827 GRLLWNF
-835 TDGLET
+835 TDGVET

-859 HYDRTYGLPTS
+859 HYDRTYGLPAP

>member
-18 AARLGAGG
+18 VARLGAGG
-26 MGRVYLARSPQGRA
+26 MGRVYLARSPQGRTV
-40 LAVKAIRPELMGDKN
+40 AVKAIRPELMGDKN

-80 ADPDAPVPWLAT
+80 ADPEGAIPWLAT

-100 AEAVASHGPLPVESV
+100 AEAIAAHGPLPAESV

-138 LKPSNVLLSAE
+138 LKPSNVLLAAD

-203 TFASAGHA
+203 TFAAAGHA

-216 AAATLLYQVVHNA
+216 AAATLLYQVVHSA

-240 KIISLCLTKDPGL
+240 KIISLCLTKDPRL

-261 AACAPVGVEQ
+261 AACAPGGVEQ
-271 MTGAGWL
+271 LTGDGWL
-278 PASVL
+278 PPSVA

-291 AVKAFGITPDD
+291 AVQTLDAAPNTPVAFPMTGTGPE
-302 SVPSP
+302 
-307 SAGTAPE
+307 SAAYGFQQE
-314 RHGYGKGRAARLY
+314 RPAYRSQREG
-327 DADRPT
+327 
-333 STHDQDRPTCAH
+333 
-345 DPNRAAYDDRQDRPA
+345 AAYDSRRS
-360 HDFPQDRT
+360 RG
-368 ATHNVQEDHAAYD
+368 AYD
-381 FEQGRAAAYGVRQD
+381 FEHEAPCPNETPSASGSGR
-395 QAPRATAPAS
+395 
-405 TRGPGP
+405 P
-411 YDRGDGRPGH
+411 YDGSGH
-421 GTEAATDS
+421 PNRQGE
-429 VPPGT
+429 VPPPGGADG
-434 EPFTTPEPGSGPAPR
+434 EPPGSQSHSR
-449 READSGPGPYSP
+449 TEPYSP

-466 PYRAASPSRRRA
+466 PYRPSSAGHRRTVP
-478 AARPGPSRRTVL
+478 RPGPSRRTVL
-490 AVSAASTATATAVGA
+490 TVSAGSATAAAAGA
-505 ALVFGRRKKPAVRS
+505 ALVLGRPEKAAERS

-545 HDGTALVKT
+545 NNGTALVKT
-554 RPGDMVC
+554 RPGDLVC

-571 WVYQGISQ
+571 WVYEGISQ

-599 VIGVDPVDGTERF
+599 VIGVDPVDGGERF
-612 TIDFGPDFRFN
+612 TIDFGPDFRFD
-623 TLLGDVE
+623 TLLGATD
-630 DRAVSVIGVRLRRE
+630 DRAVTVIGVRLQRDP
-644 SEEQG
+644 EEQG

-662 AARRAE
+662 AGRRAE
-668 VIPISPEDVGIRLA
+668 VIPISPEDVGVRLA

-687 GYFVY
+687 DFFVY
-692 ADGLRNITVRDT
+692 ADGLRNVTARNT
-704 DHSGVLWRYPVG
+704 ESSGVVWRHPVG

-724 VLDRTVFVI
+724 VLNRTVFAI
-733 GEDLKAL
+733 GRELEAL
-740 DLATGKLRWRVRP
+740 NLSTGKLRWRVKP
-753 ERGQFASLG
+753 ERGMFASLG
-762 VYGNTVYVSGRNPSG
+762 GYGNTLYVTGTDPAG
-777 VYAFNAATG
+777 VYAFNAGTG
-786 SRRWF
+786 ARRWF

-798 TDQPVTAGPDAVFVP
+798 IDQPVTAGPDAVYVP
-813 AFKNKNGFYAIGAS
+813 AHQNKNGIYAIGAAK
-827 RGRLLWNF
+827 GRLLWNF
-835 TDGLET
+835 TDGVET

-846 QLACDHSGVLVAQ
+846 QLACDRSGVLVAQ
-859 HYDRTYGLPTS
+859 HYDRTYGLPAP